1 MLLEISHSLMNFGL
15 IGLAGAFLMA
25 FFIAANIANLRREER
40 DAAMQKCDALQL
52 RLDRATSSGADLAT
66 KVGWRKQRLMNK
78 PEFALYCELCALV
91 ATGRAGHRLFAQV
104 AFGAFLEV
112 MAREDRRE
120 IADAAYHAVHRKVAD
135 FLLIDRFGN
144 PVAVIEYQG
153 AGHYQGNA
161 HARDHA
167 KRVACQRANI
177 HFVEVPMTGL
187 TMGQKTDLRKILGLP
202 AQLAAE

>member
-1 MLLEISHSLMNFGL
+1 MNVGL
-15 IGLAGAFLMA
+15 IGFVGAFPMA
-25 FFIAANIANLRREER
+25 FFIAANIAILRRGER
-40 DAAMQKCDALQL
+40 DAALQKCDALQL

-78 PEFALYCELCALV
+78 PEFAVYCGLCALV

-112 MAREDRRE
+112 MAREDRKE
-120 IADAAYHAVHRKVAD
+120 IADAAYHAVHRQVAD

-153 AGHYQGNA
+153 TGHYQGNA
-161 HARDHA
+161 HARDHV
-167 KRVACQRANI
+167 KCVACQRANI
-177 HFVEVPMTGL
+177 HFIEVPAAGL
-187 TMGQKTDLRKILGLP
+187 TMGQKTDLRRILGLP

>member
-1 MLLEISHSLMNFGL
+1 MPVALSSSLTIYGVVGL
-15 IGLAGAFLMA
+15 VGALSMGFYV
-25 FFIAANIANLRREER
+25 AANIVVKRREER
-40 DAAMQKCDALQL
+40 DAALQRCNELQL

-91 ATGRAGHRLFAQV
+91 ALGRAGHRLFAQV
-104 AFGAFLEV
+104 ASGAFLEV
-112 MAREDRRE
+112 MAREDRKE

-153 AGHYQGNA
+153 AGHYQGSA

-177 HFVEVPMTGL
+177 HFIEVFETGL
-187 TMGQKTDLRKILGLP
+187 TIGQRTDLRGLLGLP
-202 AQLAAE
+202 TQIAAE